1 MQTVKMMAGDAFSLP
16 IEIETESGI
25 AGESAF
31 ESIEVC
37 IGCLVKTTTDDE
49 VTFDEENGTYNVA
62 LSQDETFRIRGENL
76 VQVRVKF
83 ANGDVLGKEVGYLI
97 IDGSLSKAVL

>member
-16 IEIETESGI
+16 IEIKTKSGI
-25 AGESAF
+25 AGADAF

-37 IGCLVKTTTDDE
+37 IGCLSKTTTDGE
-49 VTFDEENGTYNVA
+49 VTFDAENGVYNVA
-62 LSQDETFRIRGENL
+62 LSQEETFRIRGKNL

-83 ANGDVLGKEVGYLI
+83 ANGDVLGKEVGYLVI
-97 IDGSLSKAVL
+97 EGSLSKVVL

>member
-16 IEIETESGI
+16 IEIETESGN
-25 AGESAF
+25 AGADTF

-37 IGCLVKTTTDDE
+37 IGCLCKTTTDGE
-49 VTFDEENGTYNVA
+49 VTFDEENGVYNVA
-62 LSQDETFRIRGENL
+62 LSQEETFRLRGENL

-83 ANGDVLGKEVGYLI
+83 ANEDVLGKEVGYLVI
-97 IDGSLSKAVL
+97 EGSLSKAVL